1 MNDIKFVD
9 FCFMQTSIKQ
19 EPESESTESG
29 MVFGKRIKLE
39 VTSTTGT
46 SETGSNSRGKQTNGA
61 MSSLFGDVLVRDAAT
76 SPAEKADNEMH
87 R

>member
-1 MNDIKFVD
+1 
-9 FCFMQTSIKQ
+9 MQTSIKQ
-19 EPESESTESG
+19 EPESDSTESG
-29 MVFGKRIKLE
+29 IVFGKRIKLE

-46 SETGSNSRGKQTNGA
+46 SETGSNSGA